1 MSSYTLFST
10 AEVPWKGVNVMGRR
24 PKAAA
29 SPVALPKMRPA
40 LTPEARE
47 GQMISLAMDLVEERL
62 RNGTASSQETTHFLK
77 LATEKEKTERKLAE
91 KQLELMEAKRQQIE
105 SQARIEELY
114 TNALNAM
121 KRYSGHDDEDE
132 YLDEY

>member
-1 MSSYTLFST
+1 
-10 AEVPWKGVNVMGRR
+10 MGRR
-24 PKAAA
+24 PKIVE
-29 SPVALPKMRPA
+29 SSQTLPKMRPA

-77 LATEKEKTERKLAE
+77 LATEKEKTERRIAE
-91 KQLELMEAKRQQIE
+91 KQLELMEAKKQQIQ

-114 TNALNAM
+114 VNALNAM
-121 KRYSGHDDEDE
+121 RKYSGHDSEDE
-132 YLDEY
+132 FIDDY

>member
-1 MSSYTLFST
+1 
-10 AEVPWKGVNVMGRR
+10 MGRR
-24 PKAAA
+24 PKEAA

-77 LATEKEKTERKLAE
+77 LATEKEKTERKIAE

>member
-1 MSSYTLFST
+1 
-10 AEVPWKGVNVMGRR
+10 MGRR
-24 PKAAA
+24 PKVAVS
-29 SPVALPKMRPA
+29 SPTLPKMRPA

-47 GQMISLAMDLVEERL
+47 GQMISLAMDLVEQRL
-62 RNGTASSQETTHFLK
+62 RDGTASSQETTHFLK
-77 LATEKEKTERKLAE
+77 LATEKERTERKLAE
-91 KQLELMEAKRQQIE
+91 KQLELMEAKRQQIQ

-132 YLDEY
+132 YADDY

>member
-1 MSSYTLFST
+1 
-10 AEVPWKGVNVMGRR
+10 MGRR
-24 PKAAA
+24 PK
-29 SPVALPKMRPA
+29 VAGSSVSLPKMRPA

-77 LATEKEKTERKLAE
+77 LATEREKTERKLAE
-91 KQLELMEAKRQQIE
+91 KQLELMEAKRQQIQ
-105 SQARIEELY
+105 SQAKIEELY

-132 YLDEY
+132 YLDDY

>member
-1 MSSYTLFST
+1 
-10 AEVPWKGVNVMGRR
+10 MGRR
-24 PKAAA
+24 PKVAE
-29 SPVALPKMRPA
+29 SSKALPKMRPA

-47 GQMISLAMDLVEERL
+47 GQMIALAMDLVEERL

-77 LATEKEKTERKLAE
+77 LATEREKTERKLAE
-91 KQLELMEAKRQQIE
+91 KQLELMEAKRQQIQ

-121 KRYSGHDDEDE
+121 KRYSGHDDDE
-132 YLDEY
+132 FLDDY